1 MRRGSVVIVTVLL
14 LLGAT
19 YSVYIYLNGQGAS
32 QFSEVEVREYQGER
46 LGSIDDFREN
56 SIEGPQVIDTA
67 TYRLNVTGLVDSP
80 RSYTYDQVVYGFE
93 SYEKV
98 VTISCVEG
106 WSVKILWQGV
116 RLMDLL
122 RDSGVSGDAKVV
134 IFHAQDDYTS
144 SLTIDYI
151 ESNDIILAYKMNGVT
166 LPPERGYPFQVVT
179 ESKWG
184 YKWVKWVTW
193 IEVTGDE
200 TYRGY
205 WESRGYSNYGGVD
218 RSSVG
223 Q

>member
-19 YSVYIYLNGQGAS
+19 YSVYIYLNGQEVS
-32 QFSEVEVREYQGER
+32 RFSEVEVREYQGEK
-46 LGSIDDFREN
+46 LGSIADFREN

-67 TYRLNVTGLVDSP
+67 TYRLNVTGLVDAP
-80 RSYTYDQVVYGFE
+80 RSYTYDQVVYGFG

-106 WSVKILWQGV
+106 WSVKILLQGV

-122 RDSGVSGDAKVV
+122 GDSDVRGDADVV
-134 IFHAQDDYTS
+134 IFHAQDGYTS
-144 SLTIDYI
+144 SLPIEYI

-166 LPPERGYPFQVVT
+166 LPPERGYPFQVVA